1 MQKIRVLVV
10 DDHALVREGINALL
24 GLHDDIEIVGEASG
38 GREAVVKALEL
49 APDIVVMDIAMPEM
63 EGLEATRRIKKKNPK
78 VKVLLLTQHDN
89 REYILSGIRAGG
101 DGYIPKKAMGE
112 EFISAIRFMHSG
124 GSYLY
129 PTAASVVIKD
139 YRELSQDDPY
149 DRLTDRERD
158 VLKLISEGYTS
169 RQIAEKLFIT
179 QSTVVGHRMKLMA
192 KLNLHNRTEV
202 IRYAVKKGLI
212 SL

>member
-1 MQKIRVLVV
+1 MRKIRVLVV
-10 DDHALVREGINALL
+10 DDHALVREGIHALL
-24 GLHDDIEIVGEASG
+24 GLYDDIEIVGEASE

-49 APDIVVMDIAMPEM
+49 DPDIVVMDIAMPEM

-78 VKVLLLTQHDN
+78 IKVLLLTQHDN

-112 EFISAIRFMHSG
+112 EFISAIRLMHSG

-139 YRELSQDDPY
+139 YQELSQDDPY
-149 DRLTDRERD
+149 DRLTDRERE

-169 RQIAEKLFIT
+169 RRIAEMLFIT
-179 QSTVVGHRMKLMA
+179 QNTVVGHRMKLMA

>member
-24 GLHDDIEIVGEASG
+24 GLYDDIEIVGEASG

-49 APDIVVMDIAMPEM
+49 APDVVVMDIAMPEM

-89 REYILSGIRAGG
+89 REYILSGIKAGG

-112 EFISAIRFMHSG
+112 EFISAIRSMHSG

-139 YRELSQDDPY
+139 YQELSQDDPY
-149 DRLTDRERD
+149 DRLTDRERE

-169 RQIAEKLFIT
+169 RRIAEMLFIT
-179 QSTVVGHRMKLMA
+179 QNTVVGHRMKMMA

-202 IRYAVKKGLI
+202 IRYAVKSGLI

>member
-24 GLHDDIEIVGEASG
+24 GLYDDIEIVGEASG

-49 APDIVVMDIAMPEM
+49 DPDIVVMDIAMPEM

-78 VKVLLLTQHDN
+78 VKILLLTQHDN
-89 REYILSGIRAGG
+89 REYILSGIKAGG
-101 DGYIPKKAMGE
+101 DGYIPKKAMGK
-112 EFISAIRFMHSG
+112 EFISAIRSMHSG

-139 YRELSQDDPY
+139 YKELSQDDPY
-149 DRLTDRERD
+149 DRLTDRERE

-169 RQIAEKLFIT
+169 RRIAEMLFIT
-179 QSTVVGHRMKLMA
+179 QNTVVGHRMKMMA

>member
-10 DDHALVREGINALL
+10 DDHALVREGIHALL
-24 GLHDDIEIVGEASG
+24 GLYDDIEIVGEASE

-49 APDIVVMDIAMPEM
+49 DPDIVVMDIAMPEM

-78 VKVLLLTQHDN
+78 IKILLLTQHDN
-89 REYILSGIRAGG
+89 REYILSGIKAGG

-112 EFISAIRFMHSG
+112 EFISAIRLMHSN

-139 YRELSQDDPY
+139 YKELSQDDPY
-149 DRLTDRERD
+149 DRLTDRERE

-169 RQIAEKLFIT
+169 RRIAEMLFIT
-179 QSTVVGHRMKLMA
+179 QNTVVGHRMKLMA